1 MLAVLALID
10 VVLISNL
17 LVMVV
22 IGGYVVAMSP
32 PIAAALRR
40 LAAVP
45 STGRGAGVFVGVLV
59 AVAVGV
65 APDLSRLT
73 DDELETLRALREKL

>member
-1 MLAVLALID
+1 VLETA
-10 VVLISNL
+10 
-17 LVMVV
+17 
-22 IGGYVVAMSP
+22 
-32 PIAAALRR
+32 R
-40 LAAVP
+40 LESGQ
-45 STGRGAGVFVGVLV
+45 STANV